1 MRLTNGIISEFVCIA
16 DKEMP
21 FYYCWNRKKTPE
33 EKLKDIAIEKTYDLQ
48 FLNEFQLELQF
59 NTTHV
64 QCKTESEMNSLP
76 LEKNSIQSPIFE

>member
-16 DKEMP
+16 DKELP

-59 NTTHV
+59 NATHV
-64 QCKTESEMNSLP
+64 QCKTESENNSLP
-76 LEKNSIQSPIFE
+76 LEKYSIQSPRFK